1 MSDDTDRLISPNPF
15 RHNHESCDPISSAS
29 GLRGEMRILVVEDF
43 STMRRIIR
51 NLLGDLGYRYISE
64 ADDGLAALPMLHN
77 QHFDFVITDL
87 LMPHMSGL
95 ELLRAIRADRR
106 LCHIPVLMITA
117 DAHREQIIEAAEAG
131 VNGYIV
137 KPFTAAMLESK
148 ICRIFARVDG

>member
-1 MSDDTDRLISPNPF
+1 MNDRSDKLSSPNPF
-15 RHNHESCDPISSAS
+15 GYNQESSDPASPTS
-29 GLRGEMRILVVEDF
+29 GLRSEMRILVVEDF

-51 NLLGDLGYRYISE
+51 NLLGDLGYHFVSE

-77 QHFDFVITDL
+77 QQFDFVITDL
-87 LMPHMSGL
+87 LMPQMSGL
-95 ELLRAIRADRR
+95 DLLRAIRADRR
-106 LCHIPVLMITA
+106 LRHIPVLMITA

-148 ICRIFARVDG
+148 ITRIFARVGS